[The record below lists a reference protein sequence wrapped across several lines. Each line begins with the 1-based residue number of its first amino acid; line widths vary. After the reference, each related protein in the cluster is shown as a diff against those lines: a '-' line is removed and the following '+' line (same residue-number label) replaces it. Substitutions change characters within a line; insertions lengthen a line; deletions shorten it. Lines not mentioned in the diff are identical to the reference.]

1 MQMSK
6 RLSILI
12 FSTFELT
19 FTWRLEML
27 DEMQIFL
34 GIRRYIYKVQ
44 WNPDEQLYS
53 SKLAHY
59 LNISKM
65 YDL

>member
-1 MQMSK
+1 
-6 RLSILI
+6 
-12 FSTFELT
+12 
-19 FTWRLEML
+19 ML
-27 DEMQIFL
+27 DEMQVFL